1 MSTKSCYLYL
11 LSENMFQP
19 HCVDKFNATFPSFDW
34 SATWRSL
41 SFFSIDRSIIDLNW
55 KIADGV
61 LYTAQRLVSFG
72 SPVPLP
78 CFCGALVETQE
89 HLFFYCPLAQSI
101 LSWLQSLM
109 FVFSTM
115 SPVLSLR
122 QVLFGSSSD
131 ELIATP
137 RIFVYLLNLS
147 KFCIWKSR
155 NDCRFRNTRPDA
167 MAVMANILSRLKF
180 HLPILFKRFK
190 SDRRRRF
197 FHRQWG
203 ARGVVSS
210 VVKSS
215 PVFSI

>member
-1 MSTKSCYLYL
+1 
-11 LSENMFQP
+11 MFQP
-19 HCVDKFNATFPSFDW
+19 HCVDKFNATFSSFDW
-34 SATWRSL
+34 CSL
-41 SFFSIDRSIIDLNW
+41 SFFGIHRSVIHINW
-55 KIADGV
+55 KIAHGV
-61 LYTAQRLVSFG
+61 LYAAQRLVSFG

-78 CFCGALVETQE
+78 CFCGALVETLE

-109 FVFSTM
+109 FVFSSM
-115 SPVLSLR
+115 SPILSLR
-122 QVLFGSSSD
+122 QVLFGISSD
-131 ELIATP
+131 ELIAAS

-155 NDCRFRNTRPDA
+155 NDCHFRNTRPDA
-167 MAVMANILSRLKF
+167 LAVMANILSRLKF

-210 VVKSS
+210 VVNSS
-215 PVFSI
+215 LVFSI